1 MKIQGFSLKTLPKDI
16 FTGII
21 IALVSIPI
29 SMGYAQVAGLPPVY
43 GLYGSIFPILIY
55 GLFSTSRQFIFGV
68 DAAPAALVGAF
79 LAEKGIASGSDEAV
93 GVVPL
98 MTFCVSA
105 WLVLFYIFKAGRLVN
120 YISTPVMGGFIS
132 GISTTI
138 ILMQI
143 PKLLGGTSGSGE
155 LIELTEH
162 IITTCR
168 ESFNAMSLLLGA
180 VSLALLLGA
189 KKLMPKLPMSVFVMA
204 GGAALGCSGFADKYG
219 IAKLAEV
226 KTGLPEWSLPHADIG
241 ILYDIIPVSMT
252 IAIVIM
258 AETLLASNNLAQK
271 NGYRLNENREI
282 LVYGIGNLAAG
293 ATGCCPVNGS
303 VSRSAMGEQYG
314 GASQVMSLT
323 ASAAMMLILMFF
335 TGFIKYLP
343 VPVLTAIVISALLG
357 AVEFHLAKRLFRQDK
372 RELLIFLGAFAGV
385 LLFGTVYGVLIG
397 VVLSFIAVIINTAN
411 PKRSFLGVISG
422 HEGFHSLERNTY
434 SVPLKSAV
442 IYRFSGNLYFA
453 NIKMFIAD
461 IEGALTDETRC
472 VVVDSGAICNIDIT
486 AADRLAALDK
496 QLKDRGITLCFAS
509 HIGPLN
515 DRFRQLGIGA
525 FVEEGRC
532 RRTIVS
538 ALTAAGIRPPYELE
552 SPVSADKPLPYGNAE
567 RLEFEWAFGENAEE
581 EMEKYTKK
589 LLENIDVTQP
599 PQQEL
604 TDVVK
609 VHGSWNGVGDLD
621 SEELLE
627 HLQLHLSEISKKLG
641 IPESQIEEAI
651 ERRKLR
657 IAQRIGQRDPAAFA
671 RIKERTQHFEEI
683 LRRDDPKLY
692 EFLISHRREAIKHL
706 RVSEPEYAEMIEK
719 LYGSSE

>member
-1 MKIQGFSLKTLPKDI
+1 MKHEWKSG
-16 FTGII
+16 
-21 IALVSIPI
+21 LVAGIPI
-29 SMGYAQVAGLPPVY
+29 FLGYLSVSFGIGILASNAGLSVAEAVILSAANLTSAGQVAGIGIIAAGGSLLEIIATQFVINLRYALMALSLSQKLSPRFSLPHRLAAAY
-43 GLYGSIFPILIY
+43 GI
-55 GLFSTSRQFIFGV
+55 TDEIFGV
-68 DAAPAALVGAF
+68 CAARQEP
-79 LAEKGIASGSDEAV
+79 
-93 GVVPL
+93 
-98 MTFCVSA
+98 
-105 WLVLFYIFKAGRLVN
+105 
-120 YISTPVMGGFIS
+120 
-132 GISTTI
+132 
-138 ILMQI
+138 
-143 PKLLGGTSGSGE
+143 
-155 LIELTEH
+155 IEPPY
-162 IITTCR
+162 
-168 ESFNAMSLLLGA
+168 M
-180 VSLALLLGA
+180 
-189 KKLMPKLPMSVFVMA
+189 
-204 GGAALGCSGFADKYG
+204 YG
-219 IAKLAEV
+219 
-226 KTGLPEWSLPHADIG
+226 
-241 ILYDIIPVSMT
+241 M
-252 IAIVIM
+252 
-258 AETLLASNNLAQK
+258 
-271 NGYRLNENREI
+271 I
-282 LVYGIGNLAAG
+282 LVAAAG
-293 ATGCCPVNGS
+293 W
-303 VSRSAMGEQYG
+303 VSG
-314 GASQVMSLT
+314 T
-323 ASAAMMLILMFF
+323 
-335 TGFIKYLP
+335 
-343 VPVLTAIVISALLG
+343 
-357 AVEFHLAKRLFRQDK
+357 
-372 RELLIFLGAFAGV
+372 FLGAFAGV

-671 RIKERTQHFEEI
+671 RIKERTQHFEET